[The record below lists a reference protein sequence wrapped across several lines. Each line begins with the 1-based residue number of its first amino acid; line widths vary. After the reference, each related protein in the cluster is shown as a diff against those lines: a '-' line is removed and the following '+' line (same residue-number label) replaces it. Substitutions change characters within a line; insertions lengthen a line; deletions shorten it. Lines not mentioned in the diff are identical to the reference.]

1 MSDGENG
8 TRGEVVC
15 EWLDEAAALKLRLDW
30 RSRFEADEL
39 AALIG
44 AGEAWGSWVP
54 GSGEF
59 VVARPWRHRREI
71 ALLVEIAAIRHADA
85 LIADLAMRCRDEGCV
100 LLMSMELHERR
111 RAASWQ
117 RAGLAPLEDVVT
129 YELVDPPPVVAAPG
143 GISFEIVSAGDAP
156 RLATLLAL
164 DHAAFPWIWWNSE
177 EEFIRYLAA
186 ESVSVAIGTV
196 AREPVC
202 YVGLTRYENA
212 THLDRI
218 AVRPDRQGAG
228 VGRVALTWAIE
239 RARPSRATPMG
250 LSTQQT
256 NARSRALY
264 ESVGFRRR
272 SSDDYR
278 LYGRWLAGRESIPA
292 SAWVS

>member
-1 MSDGENG
+1 VDGHGAVAWE
-8 TRGEVVC
+8 R
-15 EWLDEAAALKLRLDW
+15 LDAASAAKLRLDW

-39 AALIG
+39 AGLLG
-44 AGEAWGSWVP
+44 ADEAWGSWEPV
-54 GSGEF
+54 SGEF

-85 LIADLAMRCRDEGCV
+85 LILDLATRCRDEGCV

-129 YELVDPPPVVAAPG
+129 YELTAPSPVVEGQA
-143 GISFEIVSAGDAP
+143 GISFEIVSAGDAT
-156 RLATLLAL
+156 RLAMLLAL
-164 DHAAFPWIWWNSE
+164 DHAAFPWIWWNSD
-177 EEFIRYLAA
+177 EEFVGYLAA
-186 ESVSVAIGTV
+186 QSVSVAIGTV
-196 AREPVC
+196 DGEPVC
-202 YVGLTRYENA
+202 YVGLTRYDNA

-228 VGRVALTWAIE
+228 LGRAALSWAIE

-250 LSTQQT
+250 LSTQRT

-272 SSDDYR
+272 PGDDYR
-278 LYGRWLAGRESIPA
+278 LYGRWLASRESIPA
-292 SAWVS
+292 WAWVS